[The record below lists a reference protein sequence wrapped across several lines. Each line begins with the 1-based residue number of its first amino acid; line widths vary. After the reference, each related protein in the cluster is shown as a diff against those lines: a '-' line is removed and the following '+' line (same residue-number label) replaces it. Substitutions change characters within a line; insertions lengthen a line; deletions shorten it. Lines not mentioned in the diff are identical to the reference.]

1 VEDAGPCE
9 AETWLADAV
18 LAVDPA
24 STPRTK
30 TCPWGPRFGGL
41 ACSDKIAQGFRTLV
55 WNPDCREIAGT
66 VTACQLQSVQPIR
79 LDPLAWL
86 LRNKSWRNNRALN
99 SQLSQLP
106 VEYEARRAGFIA
118 GPQLLSGTKLLD
130 QLPDRFLAVG
140 YRTQAAY
147 LAIRLGYGYG
157 YRFGMDIQTQK
168 S

>member
-1 VEDAGPCE
+1 MPCSQ
-9 AETWLADAV
+9 LI
-18 LAVDPA
+18 LL
-24 STPRTK
+24 
-30 TCPWGPRFGGL
+30 GGL
-41 ACSDKIAQGFRTLV
+41 ACSGKIAQGFRAFV

-66 VTACQLQSVQPIR
+66 VAACQLQSVQPVR

-86 LRNKSWRNNRALN
+86 LRNKRWRNNRAID

-106 VEYEARRAGFIA
+106 VENEARRPGFVT
-118 GPQLLSGTKLLD
+118 GPQLVDRPKLPD
-130 QLPDRFLAVG
+130 QLPNRLFAVG

-157 YRFGMDIQTQK
+157 YRFGVDIQSQK